1 MTRLFR
7 RLIHLFRRDDPLREE
22 LESHRAM
29 LEQQHAA
36 DGATPDEARFAAQR
50 QMGNAT
56 RALED
61 SRGVWLAPWLES
73 VWQDLGY
80 AARNLRRQPGFTIP
94 ALAALALGIGL
105 NDSLFTVLNGVALR
119 SWPVRDPSSV
129 VRLLKAIPGRQTGF
143 GGFSVAEFQY
153 FRDHSH
159 ALSGVMLDR
168 EEGVRIDGQTAG
180 RPGVALFVSGNYFP
194 VLGVAMELGRG
205 LADADDTIAQPT
217 PVAVLSYYTWRTRY
231 GGDRAILGREIR
243 LDEVPFTV
251 VGVTAEDFTSTN
263 PSPPGLWVPLSSLLL
278 LRPNDAGV
286 KALLFNPDY
295 CCSALSARMAQG
307 VSRQQAQ
314 AELSALSTQFRA
326 DRSKTESDRKP
337 QRVIATATSFFA
349 QPNRKNQASA
359 MFTLMFVAV
368 GLVLVLACAN
378 VGNLLLARSAARRR
392 EIASRL
398 ALGASRRR
406 LIRQLLTESLLLGL
420 AAAGLALGLA
430 YVIPGVVLRSM
441 ADAPSLR
448 LAPDRMVLAFSLG
461 LGVLSSVLFGLAP
474 AFRATRLSVNEVL
487 KQHSPGG
494 GSRLWF
500 RDALAAVQVA
510 ISIALLIGAGLMLRG
525 VQAAQ
530 KADLGFRT
538 DVDLIT
544 VDLPANAYDNVRSR
558 VAIANL
564 TERLRPLA
572 YQGLIA
578 ACGSA
583 PLGNSRGV
591 TGVYFLGQTPDQAMP
606 MPLQFVSAGYF
617 EVLGM
622 PMLEG
627 RGFAPEDAARKNI
640 VINQAM
646 AQRYWPNRSALGQPL
661 FTGSDR
667 REIVGVVRDAQLAEI
682 GPVAPMFFWPF
693 QGDQHATF
701 LLRDRA
707 GISPRDLMAAVAAVE
722 PRAIVNI
729 VHMPEQV
736 ERWMAPSRIASTIA
750 ASLGGLALTLA
761 AIGVFGVLAY
771 SVEQRRREIG
781 VRMALGA
788 HPSQVVALVLR
799 VNALAMGGGV
809 AGGLV
814 LSLLTSR
821 MLSGFLYGVSRLDL
835 AAYSGVLL
843 ILLAAGFAAAIVPAH
858 RAAKVDPVV
867 ALRYD

>member
-1 MTRLFR
+1 MARFFRRLTYLFR
-7 RLIHLFRRDDPLREE
+7 RADPLREE

-29 LEQQHAA
+29 LEQQHLD
-36 DGATPDEARFAAQR
+36 DGATPAEARFAAQR

-105 NDSLFTVLNGVALR
+105 NTSLFTVLNGVALR
-119 SWPVRDPSSV
+119 PWPVRDPTSV

-153 FRDHSH
+153 FRAHSR

-168 EEGVRIDGQTAG
+168 EEAVRLDGQTTG
-180 RPGVALFVSGNYFP
+180 RPSAVLFVSGNYFP

-205 LADADDTIAQPT
+205 LTDADDNMAAPA
-217 PVAVLSYYTWRTRY
+217 PVAVLSYYSWRTRY
-231 GGDRAILGREIR
+231 GGDRQILGREIR

-251 VGVTAEDFTSTN
+251 IGVTAEEFTSTN
-263 PSPPGLWVPLSSLLL
+263 PSPQPGAWVPLSSLLL
-278 LRPNDAGV
+278 VRPNDADV
-286 KALLFNPDY
+286 KAFFNSDY
-295 CCSALSARMAQG
+295 CCSAVEGRMAPG
-307 VSRQQAQ
+307 VSRSQAQ

-326 DRSKTESDRKP
+326 NLSKTESDRKP
-337 QRVIATATSFFA
+337 QRVVAVGTSFFA
-349 QPNRKNQASA
+349 QPNRKSQASA

-368 GLVLVLACAN
+368 GLVLLLACAN
-378 VGNLLLARSAARRR
+378 VGNLLLARSAARRK

-398 ALGASRRR
+398 ALGASRGR
-406 LIRQLLTESLLLGL
+406 LVRQLLTESLLLGL
-420 AAAGLALGLA
+420 AAAGLALALA
-430 YVIPGVVLRSM
+430 YILPGVVLRSM
-441 ADAPSLR
+441 AAAPSLR
-448 LAPDRMVLAFSLG
+448 LEPDRMVLGFSLG

-474 AFRATRLSVNEVL
+474 ALRATRLSVNEVL
-487 KQHSPGG
+487 KQHSAGG

-530 KADLGFRT
+530 TADLGFRT
-538 DVDLIT
+538 DVDLVTI
-544 VDLPANAYDNVRSR
+544 DLPANAYDSVRAR
-558 VAIANL
+558 VAIASL
-564 TERLRPLA
+564 TENLRPLA
-572 YQGLIA
+572 EQGLIA
-578 ACGSA
+578 GCGFA
-583 PLGNSRGV
+583 PLSNRRGV
-591 TGVYFLGQTPDQAMP
+591 TGVYFQGQTPDQAVP
-606 MPLQFVSAGYF
+606 MAVQFVSVGYF

-622 PMLEG
+622 PIVEG
-627 RGFAPEDAARKNI
+627 RGFTVEDGARKNI
-640 VINQAM
+640 IANKSM
-646 AQRYWPNRSALGQPL
+646 AERYWPGESPIGKAIFNGP
-661 FTGSDR
+661 DR
-667 REIVGVVRDAQLAEI
+667 REIVGVVRDAQLTEI
-682 GPVAPMFFWPF
+682 GPIAPMFFWPF
-693 QGDQHATF
+693 SGDQSAT
-701 LLRDRA
+701 LLIRDRA

-722 PRAIVNI
+722 PRAIVN
-729 VHMPEQV
+729 VVRMPEQV
-736 ERWMAPSRIASTIA
+736 ERWLGPSRTASAIA

-814 LSLLTSR
+814 LSGLTSR
-821 MLSGFLYGVSRLDL
+821 LLSGFLYGVSRLDL
-835 AAYSGVLL
+835 AAYGGVLL

-858 RAAKVDPVV
+858 RATKVDPVV